1 MTRDLTIAIIQDG
14 DMYVSLCVE
23 LDIASQGQTSEEAI
37 ENAKEAV
44 TLFLEEASEEEIAAR
59 FDQCGYVEQVIFE
72 IA

>member
-1 MTRDLTIAIIQDG
+1 MTKDLTKAIMQDG
-14 DMYVSLCVE
+14 DVFVSLCVE

-37 ENAKEAV
+37 ENVKEAV

-59 FDQCGYVEQVIFE
+59 LDQCGYIEQVSFE

>member
-1 MTRDLTIAIIQDG
+1 MF
-14 DMYVSLCVE
+14 VSHCVE

-37 ENAKEAV
+37 ENIKEAV

-59 FDQCGYVEQVIFE
+59 FDQCGFIEQVSFE